1 MRTIHALAGAA
12 LVPLAAMMMT
22 SATALAQPRENMS
35 LQTVQAVGEATVSA
49 DPDQVQIDIG
59 VMTESE
65 SAATAASQNAEKVA
79 KVLAALRKE
88 LGTDASIKTISY
100 SLNPGYRPPLPDG
113 REQPQVYQAHNIVRV
128 ETGRLDKVGK
138 IADVAV
144 GAGANIIQSVTF
156 TLKEQGEARAR
167 ALRQATEMARS
178 KVETITSAL
187 GMRVTR
193 IISAEEG
200 LASGP
205 VPMYYG
211 NQMKFDM
218 GGNAATNIEP
228 GSVDIRAVVTVTVE
242 VAAAR

>member
-1 MRTIHALAGAA
+1 MRTVHALTGAV
-12 LVPLAAMMMT
+12 LVPLAAMMMS
-22 SATALAQPRENMS
+22 SATALAQRDNSS
-35 LQTVQAVGEATVSA
+35 LQTVQAVGEATISA

-88 LGTDASIKTISY
+88 MGTDASIKTISY

-113 REQPQVYQAHNIVRV
+113 REQSQIYQAHNIVRV
-128 ETGRLDKVGK
+128 ETGRLDKVGR

-144 GAGANIIQSVTF
+144 SAGANIIQSVTF
-156 TLKEQGEARAR
+156 ALKNQGEARAR

-187 GMRVTR
+187 SMRVLR

-200 LASGP
+200 AANGP
-205 VPMYYG
+205 IPMYYG
-211 NQMKFDM
+211 NQMKMDM
-218 GGNAATNIEP
+218 GGGAATNIEP
-228 GSVDIRAVVTVTVE
+228 GSVDIRAVVTITAE
-242 VAAAR
+242 VAAK